1 MLLPVHGLFA
11 TASGLHKDVFP
22 QPLKRFRGHAADL
35 GGVTLNGA
43 VLCAQHGQGSAHS
56 FFPRTD
62 HPLGLVPLTLEG
74 PSLDESLDKLLLAL
88 AQPDLG
94 QIVLVGDDLILNA
107 RQAEQQGAYDAR
119 PVLARAA
126 VDQNGRRLFLA
137 GEVGED
143 GAEGRIRVVRMRTD
157 L

>member
-1 MLLPVHGLFA
+1 M
-11 TASGLHKDVFP
+11 
-22 QPLKRFRGHAADL
+22 
-35 GGVTLNGA
+35 
-43 VLCAQHGQGSAHS
+43 
-56 FFPRTD
+56 
-62 HPLGLVPLTLEG
+62 
-74 PSLDESLDKLLLAL
+74 
-88 AQPDLG
+88 
-94 QIVLVGDDLILNA
+94 GDDLILNA

-126 VDQNGRRLFLA
+126 VDQDGRRLFLA